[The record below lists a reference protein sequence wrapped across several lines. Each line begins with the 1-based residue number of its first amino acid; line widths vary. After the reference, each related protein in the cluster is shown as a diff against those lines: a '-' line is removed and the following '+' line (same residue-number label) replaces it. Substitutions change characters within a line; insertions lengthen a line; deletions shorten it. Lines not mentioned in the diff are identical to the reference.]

1 MVLADHTLLLAIPAF
16 VPAVI
21 VVGVVIFVAMRDRRT
36 PDDESHDD
44 ESHEVESHEVEPHD
58 DDAAANREDG

>member
-21 VVGVVIFVAMRDRRT
+21 VVGVVVFVAMRDRRQ
-36 PDDESHDD
+36 PDDE
-44 ESHEVESHEVEPHD
+44 P
-58 DDAAANREDG
+58 REDDSDTTREDV